1 MSATFFILRRKLA
14 AMKAEQALK
23 EKEVEAERIRREQDA
38 AAQGTEAEPET
49 QPEEPAE
56 ELEEV
61 FQDDIPEDEPAP
73 KSPAPSKKRGR
84 K

>member
-14 AMKAEQALK
+14 AMKAEQELK
-23 EKEVEAERIRREQDA
+23 EKEVEAERIRREQKA
-38 AAQGTEAEPET
+38 AEEPMPAPAEPET
-49 QPEEPAE
+49 EEQGE

-73 KSPAPSKKRGR
+73 KNPAPA
-84 K
+84 

>member
-23 EKEVEAERIRREQDA
+23 EKEVEAERIRREQSA
-38 AAQGTEAEPET
+38 APQETEAEPAEPET
-49 QPEEPAE
+49 Q
-56 ELEEV
+56 LEEV
-61 FQDDIPEDEPAP
+61 FRDDIPEDEPAP
-73 KSPAPSKKRGR
+73 KTPALKKKGR

>member
-23 EKEVEAERIRREQDA
+23 EKEVEAERIRREQEA
-38 AAQGTEAEPET
+38 AAPGTEAEPET
-49 QPEEPAE
+49 QPAE

-73 KSPAPSKKRGR
+73 KSPAPSKKRR